1 MITVR
6 WIDAVRRLG
15 LATVAMVV
23 AGAAMT
29 PAQAGPEKA
38 DQPRLGNGEA
48 VKVEP
53 RFQSLI
59 EGKKVLSIV
68 RVVIAPGVT
77 EHRHRHPGL
86 EIVYVLNG
94 SGSIDIDGK
103 SSSLS
108 KGTVIPVPA
117 GATKALTNAS
127 RAKPLE
133 VLAVLALEP
142 GAPPVSM
149 IDEGPRTQSH
159 SSKAGRTR
167 MIQLPPPGPE
177 LQPQRAR
184 ETAEVSVE
192 QLSDGRRSI
201 TSRNALL
208 KGVSPEMPDW

>member
-1 MITVR
+1 MITVQ

-15 LATVAMVV
+15 LCSVAMVA

-29 PAQAGPEKA
+29 QAQAGSEKA

-68 RVVIAPGVT
+68 RVTIAPGVT

-94 SGSIDIDGK
+94 FGSIDIDGK
-103 SSSLS
+103 ASKLS
-108 KGTVIPVPA
+108 QGKIMEVPA
-117 GATKALTNAS
+117 GAVKALTNAS
-127 RAKPLE
+127 RTEPLE

-142 GAPPVSM
+142 GAPQVSM
-149 IDEGPRTQSH
+149 ID
-159 SSKAGRTR
+159 
-167 MIQLPPPGPE
+167 
-177 LQPQRAR
+177 
-184 ETAEVSVE
+184 
-192 QLSDGRRSI
+192 
-201 TSRNALL
+201 
-208 KGVSPEMPDW
+208 